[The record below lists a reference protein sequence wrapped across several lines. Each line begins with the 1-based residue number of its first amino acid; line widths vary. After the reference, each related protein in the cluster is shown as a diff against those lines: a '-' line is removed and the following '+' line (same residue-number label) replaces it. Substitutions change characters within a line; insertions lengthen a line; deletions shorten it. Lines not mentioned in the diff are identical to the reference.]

1 MSQTSEPQSP
11 HVVNTEDQTFEQD
24 VFERSKKTPVVLDF
38 WSPSCMPC
46 RMLSPILENLA
57 DEHNGRFVLV
67 KAQTEMNMKGATE
80 FNVRGIP
87 AVFAIVDGDVVD
99 YFEGALPAEAVSE
112 WLERVYAAGDV
123 VEARRLED
131 ADAPAAESKYRELLQ
146 QSPDNAVASIGLA
159 RTLLAQDKGKEAGE
173 IVEELEKRGFLEPE
187 AEQLKATLQLQ
198 SKGDVDLAEARSSAE
213 AAPDDLEI
221 QLRYAEALAAHLQF
235 AESMEKCLEIIQR
248 EKTGVGE
255 RAREV
260 MVDLFRV
267 APDEELVRDYRR
279 KLSMLLY

>member
-1 MSQTSEPQSP
+1 MSQTSEKQSP
-11 HVVNTEDQTFEQD
+11 HVVNTDDQSFEQD
-24 VFERSKKTPVVLDF
+24 VFERSKQTPVVLDF
-38 WSPSCMPC
+38 WSPTCMPC
-46 RMLSPILENLA
+46 RMLSPVLEQLA

-87 AVFAIVDGDVVD
+87 AVFGIVDGEVVD
-99 YFEGALPAEAVSE
+99 YFEGALPADPVGE
-112 WLERVYAAGDV
+112 WLQRVYSASETAQ
-123 VEARRLED
+123 ARRLED
-131 ADAPAAESKYRELLQ
+131 ADAPAAEEKYRELLQ
-146 QSPDNAVASIGLA
+146 RSPNNSVVSIGLA
-159 RTLLAQDKGKEAGE
+159 RTLLSQDKIDEARE
-173 IVEELEKRGFLEPE
+173 IVDELEKRGFLEPE

-198 SKGDVDLAEARSSAE
+198 SKSDVDLAEERGAAE
-213 AAPDDLEI
+213 AAPENLEV
-221 QLRYAEALAAHLQF
+221 QLRYAEALAAHQQF
-235 AESMEKCLEIIQR
+235 EESMAKCLEIIQR

-267 APDEELVRDYRR
+267 APDEELVRSYRR